1 MDTPPSTTAVWI
13 SAVKEKDMKRI
24 KDSTWNWI
32 IAILMFI
39 FLAYLNVS
47 KAQELDASNLTE
59 VQQMEILIATCAA
72 ANAVAAQ
79 ELENDGYLKEATRWF
94 QFYIGWSDYN
104 EGQARE
110 RVKFLVTRIYENQEA
125 GQDISAITKITDDT
139 CIGFRDFVLKLTNMS
154 IEEWFAE

>member
-1 MDTPPSTTAVWI
+1 
-13 SAVKEKDMKRI
+13 MKRI

-39 FLAYLNVS
+39 FLAYLNAS
-47 KAQELDASNLTE
+47 KAQELDDSDLTE

-79 ELENDGYLKEATRWF
+79 ELENDGYLKEAKRWF

-139 CIGFRDFVLKLTNMS
+139 CIEFRDFVLKLTNMS